1 MIKKGNENS
10 GTQNFEEVNI
20 KVDEMIKD
28 LFEHLH
34 QLDQEQKEEI
44 VSKDKKASQV

>member
-1 MIKKGNENS
+1 MMIKKGNENS

-34 QLDQEQKEEI
+34 QLDQE
-44 VSKDKKASQV
+44 